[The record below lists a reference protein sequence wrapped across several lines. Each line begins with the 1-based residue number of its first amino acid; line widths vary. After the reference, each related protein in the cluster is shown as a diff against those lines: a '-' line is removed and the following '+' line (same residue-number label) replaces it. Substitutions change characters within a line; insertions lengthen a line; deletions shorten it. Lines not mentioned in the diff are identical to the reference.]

1 MRMNTRREDKVM
13 IGREEVED
21 VKEFVY
27 LGTTVTRL
35 FQLEDLEHTEH
46 WLEYKNQTV

>member
-1 MRMNTRREDKVM
+1 MRMNTRTEDKVM

-27 LGTTVTRL
+27 LGMTVTK
-35 FQLEDLEHTEH
+35 EDGGTEDIK
-46 WLEYKNQTV
+46 ETT